1 MQSEIPKV
9 KSKLIKCII
18 FSINCLFKSWAH
30 DAKIIDLRNMSDVVK
45 TENYVLNTEWE
56 LESIGFKSNLI
67 NKARIFVTY
76 LYFRNR
82 VETW

>member
-1 MQSEIPKV
+1 
-9 KSKLIKCII
+9 
-18 FSINCLFKSWAH
+18 
-30 DAKIIDLRNMSDVVK
+30 MSDVVK

-67 NKARIFVTY
+67 NKARILVTY

-82 VETW
+82 VETWQ